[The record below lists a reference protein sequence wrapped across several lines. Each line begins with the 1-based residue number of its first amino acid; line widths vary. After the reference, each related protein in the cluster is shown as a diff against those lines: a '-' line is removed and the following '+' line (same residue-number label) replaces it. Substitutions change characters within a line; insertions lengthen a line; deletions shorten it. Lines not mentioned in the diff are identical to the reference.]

1 MPLRTPARLLASCIL
16 AAALSLALLST
27 GCERMTTEHWPAPPA
42 EAVPLQGGGGFDNRL
57 GQVVS
62 DVRRRLQAHGLG
74 QVDIETYRLPA
85 GADWERIEA
94 HYAGG
99 VGAPWQRVDDIPGAD
114 SGFAYRWRVW
124 RDGDRAHAVALIDT
138 PTPGEPAE
146 FALLLVASPR

>member
-1 MPLRTPARLLASCIL
+1 MAFHVMVAG
-16 AAALSLALLST
+16 LSLVLLVC
-27 GCERMTTEHWPAPPA
+27 GCERMTSENWPAPPA
-42 EAVPLQGGGGFDNRL
+42 DATPLQGGGSFDDRR
-57 GQVVS
+57 GQVAS
-62 DVRRRLQAHGLG
+62 DMRRRLQAHGLG

-85 GADWERIEA
+85 GVDWERIEA

-99 VGAPWQRVDDIPGAD
+99 IGEPWQRVDDIPGAD

-138 PTPGEPAE
+138 PVPGKPIE